1 MNQES
6 QQVIEQGM
14 LLETISI
21 DYTNNEF
28 RRFGLPIWGNY
39 CGPWHGGKDSSKPAT
54 DILDQGCKAHDQCYN
69 WSLAIGD
76 NCECNRALVNHI
88 EANEDKMS

>member
-28 RRFGLPIWGNY
+28 RRFGLPI
-39 CGPWHGGKDSSKPAT
+39 
-54 DILDQGCKAHDQCYN
+54 
-69 WSLAIGD
+69 
-76 NCECNRALVNHI
+76 
-88 EANEDKMS
+88 